1 MAFGIDATTGAPFLS
16 VYFNHVSYKMYV
28 EDDSVK
34 IDAFCDDA
42 IYGTYSHTYEV
53 AMLFPVSK
61 DANATGHLDMLV
73 VLDKDKHIV
82 ACLDNVDWIVAF
94 IQGEHDSDYIEFYE
108 DMFYDIIKQI
118 HFGGVHYVGK

>member
-42 IYGTYSHTYEV
+42 IYGTFSHIYEV
-53 AMLFPVSK
+53 AILFPVCK
-61 DANATGHLDMLV
+61 DASETGHLDKFV
-73 VLDKDKHIV
+73 VLDKDNHIV
-82 ACLDNVDWIVAF
+82 AYQDDINWIYAF